1 MKLPVARR
9 GERRPGPLSADG
21 KLEALTIIKTRGAD
35 IHHSLPG
42 ERELIIIKVCNE
54 DETES

>member
-35 IHHSLPG
+35 IHHSLQA
-42 ERELIIIKVCNE
+42 ESVIIKVCNE
-54 DETES
+54 DES